1 MAEDAVTLGIE
12 QIILLHVERWH
23 VTRALLIEEAREP
36 DEKLEFLAGDN
47 RSYGYVGSRMHR
59 VGSGRAGGIHAGLL
73 GLLRPGDGAGSDHS
87 VSDRG
92 VGDNLA
98 GICCVR
104 QGKLSIAIGR
114 LDLKA

>member
-1 MAEDAVTLGIE
+1 MAEDAIALGIE
-12 QIILLHVERWH
+12 QIILFHVERWH

-36 DEKLEFLAGDN
+36 DEKLEFLARDN
-47 RSYGYVGSRMHR
+47 RPYGYVGSRMRR
-59 VGSGRAGGIHAGLL
+59 VSSGKPGGIHAVLL
-73 GLLRPGDGAGSDHS
+73 SLSRPGDGAGSDHS
-87 VSDRG
+87 VSDRV
-92 VGDNLA
+92 VGDDLA